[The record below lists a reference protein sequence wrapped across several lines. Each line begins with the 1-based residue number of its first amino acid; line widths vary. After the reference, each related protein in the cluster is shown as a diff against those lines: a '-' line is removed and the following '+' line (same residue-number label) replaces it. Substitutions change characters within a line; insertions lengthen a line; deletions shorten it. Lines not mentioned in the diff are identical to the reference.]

1 MLQLLLRKSGLQCL
15 DRRREE
21 IFTASLINPWEVTEF
36 EEVRMIIVRFIEDT
50 DMTFRMVW
58 AIPLAN
64 ESIDTR
70 AFVDILVWRKDF
82 VACPALKKKSL
93 LVGLVY

>member
-1 MLQLLLRKSGLQCL
+1 
-15 DRRREE
+15 
-21 IFTASLINPWEVTEF
+21 
-36 EEVRMIIVRFIEDT
+36 MIIVRFIEDT

-82 VACPALKKKSL
+82 VACPALKKKIIISWSCL
-93 LVGLVY
+93 LGYGRRGKRKDLRVTKKLNPLRMELW